1 MAARRD
7 PSLRPLRYAQ
17 GTQGDSVEAERDSGE
32 LRMGGVNPVPTT
44 ARQTQREKPQTSRR
58 NPD

>member
-1 MAARRD
+1 MAAR
-7 PSLRPLRYAQ
+7 RPLRYAQ

-32 LRMGGVNPVPTT
+32 VRMGGVNPAPTT

-58 NPD
+58 NRD